1 MGVKKLLKPSNEIDS
16 INYDPYPD
24 CDPSCWE
31 IDDEYV
37 DWDELDR
44 IMFGDD

>member
-1 MGVKKLLKPSNEIDS
+1 MKKKLLKVSDEIDS

-31 IDDEYV
+31 EEYV